1 MTLCIFGIIL
11 CIVIVSQKGG
21 NQMKNQKL
29 ADHESL
35 DLHEVINFKT
45 LCLAKSK
52 LMQGLVFDDDLRAL
66 MQKDVEQSMQALGE
80 LQSIYQRAPFE
91 APVPQ
96 NRPTPI
102 ID

>member
-1 MTLCIFGIIL
+1 MDI
-11 CIVIVSQKGG
+11 
-21 NQMKNQKL
+21 QKL

-66 MQKDVEQSMQALGE
+66 MKKMLN
-80 LQSIYQRAPFE
+80 
-91 APVPQ
+91 
-96 NRPTPI
+96 NRYKRWENYRQFINVHLLKPLFLKTGQHQ
-102 ID
+102 

>member
-1 MTLCIFGIIL
+1 MDI
-11 CIVIVSQKGG
+11 
-21 NQMKNQKL
+21 QKL

-66 MQKDVEQSMQALGE
+66 MKKDVEQSIQALGE
-80 LQSIYQRAPFE
+80 LQAVYQRAPFE
-91 APVPQ
+91 APIPQ

-102 ID
+102 IN

>member
-1 MTLCIFGIIL
+1 MDKQI
-11 CIVIVSQKGG
+11 
-21 NQMKNQKL
+21 L

-52 LMQGLVFDDDLRAL
+52 LMQGLAFDQDLRAL
-66 MQKDVEQSMQALGE
+66 MQKDVEQSMQALKE
-80 LQSIYQRAPFE
+80 LQAIYQRAPFE
-91 APVPQ
+91 TPVPQ

-102 ID
+102 IN

>member
-1 MTLCIFGIIL
+1 M
-11 CIVIVSQKGG
+11 
-21 NQMKNQKL
+21 
-29 ADHESL
+29 
-35 DLHEVINFKT
+35 NFKT

-66 MQKDVEQSMQALGE
+66 MKKDVEQSIQALGE
-80 LQSIYQRAPFE
+80 LQAVYQRAPFE

-102 ID
+102 IN

>member
-1 MTLCIFGIIL
+1 MDI
-11 CIVIVSQKGG
+11 
-21 NQMKNQKL
+21 QKL

-66 MQKDVEQSMQALGE
+66 MKKDVEQSIQALEE
-80 LQSIYQRAPFE
+80 LQAVYQRAPFE

>member
-1 MTLCIFGIIL
+1 MDI
-11 CIVIVSQKGG
+11 
-21 NQMKNQKL
+21 QKL

-35 DLHEVINFKT
+35 DLHEAINFKT

-66 MQKDVEQSMQALGE
+66 MKKDVEQSIQALGE
-80 LQSIYQRAPFE
+80 LQAVYQRAPFE

-102 ID
+102 IN

>member
-1 MTLCIFGIIL
+1 MDI
-11 CIVIVSQKGG
+11 
-21 NQMKNQKL
+21 QKL

-66 MQKDVEQSMQALGE
+66 MQKDVEQSIQALRE
-80 LQSIYQRAPFE
+80 LQTIYQRAPFE

-102 ID
+102 IN

>member
-1 MTLCIFGIIL
+1 MDIH
-11 CIVIVSQKGG
+11 
-21 NQMKNQKL
+21 KL

-52 LMQGLVFDDDLRAL
+52 LMQGLVFDQDLRAL
-66 MQKDVEQSMQALGE
+66 MQKDVEQSIQALGE
-80 LQSIYQRAPFE
+80 LQTVYQRAPFE
-91 APVPQ
+91 APIPQ

-102 ID
+102 VN

>member
-1 MTLCIFGIIL
+1 MDI
-11 CIVIVSQKGG
+11 
-21 NQMKNQKL
+21 QKL

-66 MQKDVEQSMQALGE
+66 MKKMLNNRYKRWRITGSL
-80 LQSIYQRAPFE
+80 STCTFE

-102 ID
+102 IN

>member
-1 MTLCIFGIIL
+1 MDH
-11 CIVIVSQKGG
+11 
-21 NQMKNQKL
+21 QKL
-29 ADHESL
+29 ANHESL

-66 MQKDVEQSMQALGE
+66 MKKDVEQSIKALEE
-80 LQSIYQRAPFE
+80 LQVVYQRAPFE

-102 ID
+102 IN

>member
-1 MTLCIFGIIL
+1 MDH
-11 CIVIVSQKGG
+11 
-21 NQMKNQKL
+21 QKL
-29 ADHESL
+29 ANHESL

-66 MQKDVEQSMQALGE
+66 MKKDVEQSIKALEE
-80 LQSIYQRAPFE
+80 LQVVYQRVPFE

-102 ID
+102 IN